1 MTWCPHSLHSLTVI
15 PMIGNYDRDE
25 LSSQLL
31 RSLIY
36 INPGVWSSVLSHLQS
51 FSFPLINPFHLRFI
65 IMGENLRR
73 GIQNITLGADDPP
86 VALPTYVINEAV
98 AENRFVLIGR
108 PVMPRRQNIRAIIAT
123 LPRSWGYEGIQGR
136 LVEGRRF
143 QFVFPSEESLEMV
156 IRRGPWA
163 FADRMLIM
171 ERWTPDF
178 NPLMLN
184 FIPFWIQ
191 IRGIPF
197 QYMSQDVVIH
207 IGRALGMY
215 MEVDYNAEV
224 TARREY
230 ARVRINWN
238 VDEPLRFQKQF
249 QFLPG
254 INTLLRINYERL
266 RGFCEVCGM
275 LTHDSGACLIQN
287 GGQDNADEDDD
298 NGSDDDNAG
307 DGMANEPGLII
318 EEVVEAEE
326 QAAAARV
333 PDEVLQ
339 EEYERGIAAIE
350 EEADEEALWNGET
363 RPTLPSEDIIMG
375 EMYSPFTLT
384 GERCDGLEGLK
395 RKAWMES
402 AAGNVDKFNSYEQGE
417 TSEKRYT
424 RRKKMAVSINV
435 VPEETRN
442 NEDSSANTNVGGA
455 VGPKPPQPP

>member
-1 MTWCPHSLHSLTVI
+1 
-15 PMIGNYDRDE
+15 MIENHDRDE
-25 LSSQLL
+25 LSSQLP

-36 INPGVWSSVLSHLQS
+36 INSGAWSSVPSHLQS
-51 FSFPLINPFHLRFI
+51 LLFSSIKSLHLRLI

-86 VALPTYVINEAV
+86 VLLPTNVINEAV

-136 LVEGRRF
+136 LVECRRF

-171 ERWTPDF
+171 ERWTPAF
-178 NPLMLN
+178 NPSMLN

-224 TARREY
+224 TARREF

-254 INTLLRINYERL
+254 INTLLRITYERL

-287 GGQDNADEDDD
+287 GGQDNVDDDDD
-298 NGSDDDNAG
+298 NGSDDDNEG
-307 DGMANEPGLII
+307 DGMANAPGVII
-318 EEVVEAEE
+318 EEIVEAEE
-326 QAAAARV
+326 QGDVARDQ
-333 PDEVLQ
+333 DEVLH

-350 EEADEEALWNGET
+350 EEADEEELWNGEA
-363 RPTLPSEDIIMG
+363 RPALFSEDFNMG
-375 EMYSPFTLT
+375 GMYSPYTLS
-384 GERCDGLEGLK
+384 GERRDGLEGLK
-395 RKAWMES
+395 RKAWMDS
-402 AAGNVDKFNSYEQGE
+402 ASGNVAKFNSNEQGE

-435 VPEETRN
+435 VTEESKN
-442 NEDSSANTNVGGA
+442 AED
-455 VGPKPPQPP
+455 